1 MERDQNYIPSVF
13 IFFFCRVYFISCSC
27 ILQKFRKAAGLQVM
41 DEVTVMYTVT
51 PQDHSLVDIILRH
64 QEYIETASKTPI
76 RDAWMIQKV
85 KSL

>member
-1 MERDQNYIPSVF
+1 
-13 IFFFCRVYFISCSC
+13 
-27 ILQKFRKAAGLQVM
+27 M

-76 RDAWMIQKV
+76 RDAWMMRKA